1 MTTLNAVRL
10 RATLAETLNQVAYAH
25 ERVIVEKHGKPVA
38 ALVPIEDLKTLEALE
53 DRIDLEAA
61 REALAEPVTGR
72 PWAEVKAELGL

>member
-1 MTTLNAVRL
+1 MTTLNAVTL
-10 RATLAETLNQVAYAH
+10 RATLAETLNQVAYTH

-61 REALAEPVTGR
+61 REALAAPLASR

>member
-10 RATLAETLNQVAYAH
+10 RATLADTLNQVAYAH

-38 ALVPIEDLKTLEALE
+38 ALVPMEDLEMLRALE

-61 REALAEPVTGR
+61 REALAERGASR
-72 PWAEVKAELGL
+72 PSAEVKAELGL